1 MPMLPV
7 TATANIVRGGI
18 ANALKGST
26 YTAYS
31 VSLFPTQQRGQI
43 SLTVESSTGRERS
56 LTFLLGERT
65 NEDVAAC
72 NPGPDHEVHV
82 VYDLV
87 TARFIEKF
95 VRDWLAKA

>member
-1 MPMLPV
+1 MLPV
-7 TATANIVRGGI
+7 TTTADIVRGGI
-18 ANALKGST
+18 TDALKGST

-43 SLTVESSTGRERS
+43 SLTVETSTGRSRS

-95 VRDWLAKA
+95 VRDWMTKA